1 MPSQIIAQIGM
12 SLDGLEDIAW
22 IPGGW
27 SIGAAVSFAVA
38 GALSDIF
45 GRRWVVM
52 FGQLLVLVGAVSQA
66 KHIHTPVFRP
76 LTDDQIVS
84 ATAGVV
90 RIVAAGSSLI
100 GFGAGCILVSYAGIA
115 ELLPNKYR
123 YVSTPQTITV
133 ATHTDTRQWHRLG
146 VH

>member
-27 SIGAAVSFAVA
+27 SIGAAVSFSIA

-52 FGQLLVLVGAVSQA
+52 FGQILVLVGAVS
-66 KHIHTPVFRP
+66 
-76 LTDDQIVS
+76 L
-84 ATAGVV
+84 
-90 RIVAAGSSLI
+90 
-100 GFGAGCILVSYAGIA
+100 
-115 ELLPNKYR
+115 R
-123 YVSTPQTITV
+123 Y
-133 ATHTDTRQWHRLG
+133 L
-146 VH
+146 

>member
-27 SIGAAVSFAVA
+27 SIGAAVSFAIA

-52 FGQLLVLVGAVSQA
+52 IGQMLVLVGAVSLR
-66 KHIHTPVFRP
+66 H
-76 LTDDQIVS
+76 
-84 ATAGVV
+84 
-90 RIVAAGSSLI
+90 
-100 GFGAGCILVSYAGIA
+100 
-115 ELLPNKYR
+115 R
-123 YVSTPQTITV
+123 YIYEQTIDSTP
-133 ATHTDTRQWHRLG
+133 DRLCYSR
-146 VH
+146 HCPHCRCR

>member
-12 SLDGLEDIAW
+12 SLDGLEDISW

-27 SIGAAVSFAVA
+27 SIGAAVSFAIA

-52 FGQLLVLVGAVSQA
+52 FGQVLVLVGAVSPRYRF
-66 KHIHTPVFRP
+66 TRDST
-76 LTDDQIVS
+76 TDVYQIIS
-84 ATAGVV
+84 ATAGTV
-90 RIVAAGSSLI
+90 RIVAAGSSMI

-123 YVSTPQTITV
+123 YELLPV
-133 ATHTDTRQWHRLG
+133 
-146 VH
+146 

>member
-27 SIGAAVSFAVA
+27 SIGAAVSFAIA

-52 FGQLLVLVGAVSQA
+52 FGQMLVLVGAVSSS
-66 KHIHTPVFRP
+66 HRSTHDSTTDRRP
-76 LTDDQIVS
+76 DRLCYSRYCSYRRCRKFFDRLRCRLHP
-84 ATAGVV
+84 GFLC
-90 RIVAAGSSLI
+90 RYCRVAP
-100 GFGAGCILVSYAGIA
+100 
-115 ELLPNKYR
+115 E
-123 YVSTPQTITV
+123 
-133 ATHTDTRQWHRLG
+133 
-146 VH
+146 